1 MIAHSRS
8 KWSGV
13 VDRRSFL
20 FQGLIGGA
28 VAGAGGGWIRSWGAG
43 TFSDERGGNQGG
55 PKLNG
60 EPFRLKYLL
69 ASSLFGTLPL
79 EVVLSSA
86 SKTGAEAVDLWPRP
100 HANHREQMEELGLE
114 RSLALCTKYNTRIG
128 ALSRY
133 DLGPF
138 GLAKEMAV
146 ARELGAE
153 MIVTGCGRGKPA
165 DPKATEKAVEA
176 LIQDLRPVA
185 ECAEKEGVRVA
196 IENHSGTLL
205 ATPESVR
212 WFLQKNP
219 YPRIG
224 LALAPYHLPQDPQLI
239 AKLIEE
245 AGKQLFVFYAWQY
258 GKGCMQKLPKEE
270 ELEQLPGRGP
280 LDFPPIMAALQKIRF
295 SGWTEIFMHPYPRGV
310 PMLDTPEQI
319 VEELNRSREYLERS
333 LVPAVNGS

>member
-1 MIAHSRS
+1 MTTHSQSKRS
-8 KWSGV
+8 DMVG
-13 VDRRSFL
+13 RRRFL
-20 FQGLIGGA
+20 LQGLIGGA
-28 VAGAGGGWIRSWGAG
+28 VAGVGGGWIPSRGAEI
-43 TFSDERGGNQGG
+43 FSDKQEAGQGRLM
-55 PKLNG
+55 PNG
-60 EPFRLKYLL
+60 QPFRLKYLL
-69 ASSLFGTLPL
+69 ASSVFGTFPL

-86 SKTGAEAVDLWPRP
+86 GKTGAEAVDLWPRP
-100 HANHREQMEELGLE
+100 HANHREQLEQLGIEGCLT
-114 RSLALCTKYNTRIG
+114 LCEKYGVRIG
-128 ALSRY
+128 TLSRY

-146 ARELGAE
+146 ARKLGAE
-153 MIVTGCGRGKPA
+153 MIVTGCGRGKHA

-185 ECAEKEGVRVA
+185 ESAEKEGVKVA

-219 YPRIG
+219 YPTIG
-224 LALAPYHLPQDPQLI
+224 LALAPYHLPQDPELI
-239 AKLIEE
+239 ADIIEQ

-280 LDFPPIMAALQKIRF
+280 LDFRPIVAALQKIRF

-310 PMLDTPEQI
+310 PMLDTPELI
-319 VEELNRSREYLERS
+319 VEGLNRSREYLEKC
-333 LVPAVNGS
+333 LVPAA